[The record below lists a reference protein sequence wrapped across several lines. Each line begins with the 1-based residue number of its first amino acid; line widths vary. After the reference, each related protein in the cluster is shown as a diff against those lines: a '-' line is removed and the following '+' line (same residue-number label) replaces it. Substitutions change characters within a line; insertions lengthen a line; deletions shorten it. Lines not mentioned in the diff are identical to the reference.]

1 MHWLF
6 LAAAALAV
14 GFIQLGAM
22 SVWVLVLSVALKVV
36 LLIALIVALVVGVM
50 YLWRRYRESHEP

>member
-1 MHWLF
+1 MKWAF

-22 SVWVLVLSVALKVV
+22 SVWVVVLSIALKFV
-36 LLIALIVALVVGVM
+36 LLLAAIVVVVAGLRF
-50 YLWRRYRESHEP
+50 LWRRYGERSWR